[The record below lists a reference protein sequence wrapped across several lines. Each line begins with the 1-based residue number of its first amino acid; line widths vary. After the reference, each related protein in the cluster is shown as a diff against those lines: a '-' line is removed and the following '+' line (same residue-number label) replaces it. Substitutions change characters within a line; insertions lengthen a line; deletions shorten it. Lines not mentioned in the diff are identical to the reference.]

1 MVTIGYHA
9 SHEQFLPADVLR
21 WTQRAE
27 QAGFTAAM
35 CSDHFAPWSE
45 DQGQS
50 AFAWSWLGAAMQA
63 TSLSFGTVTAP
74 GYRYHPAIVAQ
85 AAATLASMYPG
96 RFWLAL
102 GSGEAMNE
110 HITGLPW
117 PGKTERRARLAE
129 CVDII
134 RALWRGETV
143 THHGRVVA
151 DEAKLWTLPDTPPA
165 ILGAALSPETA
176 AWWGNRA
183 DGLITVNMPVARLSA
198 IVDAFR
204 SNGGEGKPLA
214 LQVHLS
220 YAATEELAE
229 AMAMEQWRTAIIP
242 AAAGQELRTPAQFD
256 LAASFVRPEDV
267 RESVRISS
275 DPARHLEWL
284 HADQQLGFDRIYLHN
299 VGPNQEEFIDTF
311 ASSVL
316 PRFD

>member
-9 SHEQFLPADVLR
+9 SHEQFLPADLLG
-21 WTQRAE
+21 WAQRAE

-35 CSDHFAPWSE
+35 CSDHITPWSV

-63 TSLSFGTVTAP
+63 TTLPFGTVNAP
-74 GYRYHPAIVAQ
+74 GYRYHPAIIAQ

-117 PGKTERRARLAE
+117 PGKPERRERLAE

-143 THHGRVVA
+143 SHHGRVIA
-151 DEAKLWTLPDTPPA
+151 DEAKLWTLPETPPA
-165 ILGAALSPETA
+165 LIGAALTPETA
-176 AWWGNRA
+176 AWCGGWA
-183 DGLITVNMPVARLSA
+183 DGLITVNMPPEQLAA

-204 SNGGEGKPLA
+204 ANGGEGKPIS
-214 LQVHLS
+214 LQIHLS
-220 YAATEELAE
+220 YASTDQQAE
-229 AMAMEQWRTAIIP
+229 AMAMKQWRTAIIS
-242 AAAGQELRTPAQFD
+242 ASAGQELKTPEQFD
-256 LAASFVRPEDV
+256 QAASFVRPEDM

-284 HADQQLGFDRIYLHN
+284 QADQELGFDHLYLHN
-299 VGPNQEEFIDTF
+299 VGPNQDEFIDAF
-311 ASSVL
+311 AASVL
-316 PRFD
+316 PNFR

>member
-9 SHEQFLPADVLR
+9 SHEQFLPADLLG
-21 WTQRAE
+21 WSQRAA

-35 CSDHFAPWSE
+35 CSDHITPWSV

-50 AFAWSWLGAAMQA
+50 AFAWSWLGAAMQG
-63 TSLSFGTVTAP
+63 TSLPFGTVTAP
-74 GYRYHPAIVAQ
+74 GYRYHPAIIAQ

-110 HITGLPW
+110 HITGLLW
-117 PGKTERRARLAE
+117 PGKPERRERLAE
-129 CVDII
+129 CVQIM

-151 DEAKLWTLPDTPPA
+151 DEAKLWTLPETPPA
-165 ILGAALSPETA
+165 LFGAALSPGTA
-176 AWWGNRA
+176 AWCGGWA
-183 DGLITVNMPVARLSA
+183 DGLITVNMPAEQLTA

-204 SNGGEGKPLA
+204 NNGGEGKPLA

-220 YAATEELAE
+220 YATTDQQAE
-229 AMAMEQWRTAIIP
+229 AMAMEQWRSAIIP
-242 AAAGQELRTPAQFD
+242 ASAGQELKTPEQFD
-256 LAASFVRPEDV
+256 LAATFVRPEDI

-275 DPARHLEWL
+275 DPARHLDWL
-284 HADQQLGFDRIYLHN
+284 RADQELGFDRIYLHN

-311 ASSVL
+311 ATSVL
-316 PRFD
+316 PRLT